1 VARFLIGMLIGM
13 LCGMLIFSSL
23 LEEEGEAESE

>member
-23 LEEEGEAESE
+23 LEEEGEVVSE